1 VERPPAEPP
10 DHELRLAEQVAAD
23 VGGMEPVGTRADRQ
37 PGGTLVLGLDG
48 EQVADDRRRREAGR
62 SVKEL
67 GSGSAAAELV
77 AFAGRVS
84 RGGCG
89 HRRGGGGRPQVV
101 GWTAMSPMLI
111 WMQGAIVVCV
121 LVAMVIAIVKLS

>member
-89 HRRGGGGRPQVV
+89 HRPQVV